1 MFVELEGASNNAAI
15 VLETAVPVGV
25 AEHEIGRAVGATFV
39 GCMKKSPKK
48 WLQLE
53 HIEKVSGRRITIS
66 LECFLARVQADKGE
80 IERRQILKAAISV
93 AKIDVVRI
101 RLKAGVDAV
110 LRSPKALALWH
121 IQRTQDECIHDPEND
136 CVGANRQRQCDYRD
150 ESKSG
155 RLSKH
160 PECQAQVLHKN
171 VEEMSAHRLVT
182 FLFVLFLDAEFD
194 TRSAFSLRARQAST
208 LQILGA
214 QFDVRTDFL
223 LHLIGDSRPVKKF
236 SRKRTDIGQSL
247 HFFLRWHSS
256 TEAGG

>member
-1 MFVELEGASNNAAI
+1 MFVELEGASNDTAI
-15 VLETAVPVGV
+15 VLETAVPIGV

-53 HIEKVSGRRITIS
+53 RIEKVSGRRITIS
-66 LECFLARVQADKGE
+66 LECFLARVQADERKIKGG
-80 IERRQILKAAISV
+80 QILKAAIAV
-93 AKIDVVRI
+93 AQIDVVRI

-110 LRSPKALALWH
+110 LRSPEALALWH
-121 IQRTQDECIHDPEND
+121 IQRMQDECIHDPEND
-136 CVGANRQRQCDYRD
+136 CVCANGQRQREYRD
-150 ESKSG
+150 QGEDG
-155 RLSKH
+155 GLAEH
-160 PECQAQVLHKN
+160 PESQAQVLNKN
-171 VEEMSAHRLVT
+171 VEEMSAHGLVT

-194 TRSAFSLRARQAST
+194 TRSSFSLRARQAST

-223 LHLIGDSRPVKKF
+223 LHFIGDSRPVKKF